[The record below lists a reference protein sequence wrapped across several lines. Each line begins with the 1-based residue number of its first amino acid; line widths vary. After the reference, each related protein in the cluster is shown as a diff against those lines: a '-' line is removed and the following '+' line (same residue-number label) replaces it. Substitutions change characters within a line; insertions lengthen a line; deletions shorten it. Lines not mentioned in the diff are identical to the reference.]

1 MGDVEPMRESGLMM
15 FARSA
20 MLAASLVVATAPM
33 ALAQAQQ
40 PPAQQP
46 GGQPAGQQARETS
59 RGEVGIWL
67 WPLLGL
73 AVIGGVVAAASGG
86 GGGGGGGGSSAPA
99 GTN

>member
-1 MGDVEPMRESGLMM
+1 MV
-15 FARSA
+15 
-20 MLAASLVVATAPM
+20 MLAAGFALASVPV
-33 ALAQAQQ
+33 ALAQAPQ
-40 PPAQQP
+40 PPAQQQ

-86 GGGGGGGGSSAPA
+86 GGGGSSSAPA